1 MLRKRLFALICA
13 ITFIFLSVLGR
24 VFYVQIISG
33 RELQEKA
40 VDQWTREL
48 PVKARRGVITDRNGL
63 ILAENKQSYAVFIR
77 TRVVGDAERTAEKLS
92 EILDVDKN
100 ALLKR
105 INSDSSSEITVKR
118 QVPREK
124 TDAISKEN
132 LPGVYYCNDSER
144 YYPYGESLAQII
156 GYSSLDGNGQSGLE
170 KKYDEY
176 LKGYDGEILYEADL
190 VGRDVKGSAARY
202 ISATDGLNLKLTV
215 DYEIQ
220 RICDSVIAHAVTEYS
235 PKAAS
240 IIVLS
245 PANGQIIAVSQYPSF
260 DLNDVPRENLSLLNN
275 VSRCNSIV
283 DSYEPGSTFKIIT
296 SAANIEENLR
306 GNPKAFSADY
316 VFNSSRFRF
325 VDGRKIKCWST
336 HENGKHSNERLAEA
350 LNNSCNP
357 CFVDIA
363 LSLGKDTMYSYL
375 EAFGF
380 GKVTGVDYPGEAI
393 GMLVPEG
400 AVTNGDL
407 ARIGF
412 GQTIA
417 VTPLQLAAAVSA
429 SVNGGVYYE
438 PYFVNEIYDKN
449 GKICEIINPKEV
461 GRVISEKAS
470 ETLRG
475 YLEDVVTKGSGKQAY
490 IDGYRVGGKTGTA
503 QKYENGRIAQG
514 KYVMSF
520 IGFFPSDNPQ
530 YLALAIVDEPV
541 GGRYGSTVA
550 APLVKEV
557 FQGIIE
563 CKKIEKRK

>member
-260 DLNDVPRENLSLLNN
+260 DLNDVPRENLSLLNKI
-275 VSRCNSIV
+275 SRCNSIV